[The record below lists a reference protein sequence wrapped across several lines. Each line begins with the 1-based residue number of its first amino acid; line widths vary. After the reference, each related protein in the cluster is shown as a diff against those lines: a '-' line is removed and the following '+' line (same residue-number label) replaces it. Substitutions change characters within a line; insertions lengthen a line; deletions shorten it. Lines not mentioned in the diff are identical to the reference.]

1 MNRMI
6 GIIGAGPAG
15 CALACLLQEKNI
27 NCIVFDSGKT
37 PDLIVGESL
46 VPAIIPIFRQLGIEQ
61 RVAEISHIKHGA
73 ALRHPNGTRVDFK
86 FQRFGKKYP
95 DYSYNVP
102 RPAFDNI
109 LRERAKELGVKF
121 IAQKAGIESSPNTTL
136 REIQLDEQSLKAAGL
151 NRASQ
156 PDILVD
162 ATGRS
167 RLFSR
172 FLDIPYQKGKRDDV
186 SYFAHYENFK
196 NNANENI
203 TGQIVLSILDS
214 GWSWQIPQKNCLS
227 VGVVLDKKT
236 VRQYG
241 RSSEERLENII
252 EASPLLS
259 KNGQLRKRVTSVKS
273 YSNYQLLSNKGYG
286 KGWVLLGDAFGFVDP
301 MLSPGLHMSLES
313 AVLLEKHVLSKSMPS
328 NENFDLYC
336 QDFNEWHHA
345 WSYLVEFFY
354 DGRILNMGAARETIQ
369 RNTNPFYLPRLI
381 EPYISR
387 MLSSLVSGIKTRS
400 KFNQQVLKHISQH
413 VTSDPQSVANHAIQS
428 TIKESL
434 ISNFDIQNKV
444 KKTA

>member
-1 MNRMI
+1 MNQTI

-27 NCIVFDSGKT
+27 DCIVFDSGKT

-46 VPAIIPIFRQLGIEQ
+46 VSAIVPILRQLGIEQ

-73 ALRHPNGTRVDFK
+73 ALRHPNGARVDFK

-121 IAQKAGIESSPNTTL
+121 IAQKAGIETPLNTTL
-136 REIQLDEQSLKAAGL
+136 REIQLDKQSLKAAGL

-186 SYFAHYENFK
+186 SYFAHYKNFK
-196 NNANENI
+196 NDTSENI
-203 TGQIVLSILDS
+203 KGQIVLSILNS

-236 VRQYG
+236 ARQYG
-241 RSSEERLENII
+241 RSNEQRLENII
-252 EASPLLS
+252 EANPLLA
-259 KNGQLRKRVTSVKS
+259 KNGQFRKRMTSVKS

-313 AVLLEKHVLSKSMPS
+313 AVSLEKHVLSKPTPS
-328 NENFDLYC
+328 HKDFDLYC
-336 QDFNEWHHA
+336 QDFNDWHQA

-354 DGRILNMGAARETIQ
+354 DGRILNMGVARATIQ
-369 RNTNPFYLPRLI
+369 QNTNLLYLPKLI

-387 MLSSLVSGIKTRS
+387 ILSSLVSGIKTRS
-400 KFNQQVLKHISQH
+400 RFNQQLLKHISQY

-428 TIKESL
+428 TMEEVP
-434 ISNFDIQNKV
+434 ISNFDFRNEV